1 MAGDAALLYQE
12 FQGQVS
18 EAREEFFEK
27 YKENVDKKLYD
38 ERDLSKLRSDDLWV
52 RQFLLSRKG
61 VVEDAV
67 VMMDM
72 SLRWRKEWGVNDLKH
87 DSFTLDFWE
96 GGAVYFHSKDKD
108 GQKILYFD
116 VQQCKKGDQDVMVQV
131 KKFIAYHLE
140 LSCRKR
146 PGERIVLLMDM
157 SMAGMSNVD
166 LDLLK
171 FLITAFTTNFPALLA
186 YFLIYEMPWLFNA
199 IWKIVKTWLN
209 AEQSKRVIFV
219 KKTGIQEYIN
229 KEELWEHMGG
239 LDTYKYHYIP
249 PTPDEDSPGSDNS
262 PTGRRKQ
269 VTFAEQDTMY
279 NSFDASGEVGEDDKS
294 DRLSMSSV
302 LSRQS
307 QGPGRQKMVSGRK
320 RQRDDQNIYTGR
332 LIIISPAD
340 ELEFAVVDNSK
351 ETLDVISLTNRMQKQ
366 VAFKVKTTSPEK
378 YRVRPSAG
386 VINPGSCVEV
396 NVYLLPGFHQTIN
409 RDKFLVM
416 AMENQENVSSASD
429 IHEMWKMA
437 SRESVTEHRLRCV
450 LTQAKT
456 DSEEDVPIQL
466 QDQLKDI
473 NNKLKQVLE
482 ENAVLDKRLRHM
494 FTLLLFVI
502 VLLVLL
508 LAVVLYLTQQGQY
521 AGHLPKPPTNTC
533 SLL

>member
-249 PTPDEDSPGSDNS
+249 PTPDEDSPGSDSS

-366 VAFKVKTTSPEK
+366 VAFKVS
-378 YRVRPSAG
+378 
-386 VINPGSCVEV
+386 VERIF
-396 NVYLLPGFHQTIN
+396 YL
-409 RDKFLVM
+409 
-416 AMENQENVSSASD
+416 
-429 IHEMWKMA
+429 
-437 SRESVTEHRLRCV
+437 
-450 LTQAKT
+450 
-456 DSEEDVPIQL
+456 
-466 QDQLKDI
+466 
-473 NNKLKQVLE
+473 
-482 ENAVLDKRLRHM
+482 
-494 FTLLLFVI
+494 
-502 VLLVLL
+502 
-508 LAVVLYLTQQGQY
+508 Y
-521 AGHLPKPPTNTC
+521 
-533 SLL
+533 